1 MTKKITRLALLTAI
15 ALVIHTI
22 EAQIPALVPVQGIKP
37 GLANAVTLFTLLHFG
52 KRDAAIV
59 LAARITLG
67 GLVAGSFS
75 SLMYSLAGGL
85 AAYAVSALLYKRL
98 GRERAFVTGAI
109 SAVAHGM
116 AQMLVA
122 MATTG
127 TPALLV
133 WLAPMTA
140 AGIITGVFTG
150 LCAGYVSKRLEKVP

>member
-22 EAQIPALVPVQGIKP
+22 EAQIPVLVPVQGIKL
-37 GLANAVTLFTLLHFG
+37 GLANAITLFALLHFG

-67 GLVAGSFS
+67 GLVTGSFS
-75 SLMYSLAGGL
+75 SLLYSLAGGL

-109 SAVAHGM
+109 SAVAHGT

-122 MATTG
+122 ITTTG
-127 TPALLV
+127 TPALWI

-140 AGIITGVFTG
+140 AGIITGAFTG
-150 LCAGYVSKRLEKVP
+150 FCAGYASRRLEKTL